1 MDLNLPPIGLG
12 LYAMHGKVLASA
24 LKTALDAGCTLFDT
38 AWKYGN
44 EKEVGAIVPPDAFVC
59 TKISGEQ
66 YNGHRYCLFLD
77 RQSVRKSV
85 ARAARKLNRMPV
97 DIVLLHSPF
106 PGYRKA
112 FAELLQARGEGL
124 VKAVGV
130 SGFGI
135 KQLEAI
141 KAHCGAFP
149 DLCML
154 EVHPYHSAPE
164 VTAFCAQ
171 NGIGVIARSPFAH
184 GQILEELGREP
195 VMQQLTAATGKSVP
209 QIVLR
214 WCVQHGW
221 IALPR
226 SADPGHIRE
235 NLAIFDFELSADDV
249 RAIDALNRDESY
261 GVVIRK

>member
-235 NLAIFDFELSADDV
+235 NLAIFDFELSDDDV

>member
-12 LYAMHGKVLASA
+12 LYAMHGKVLSSA

-44 EKEVGAIVPPDAFVC
+44 EREVGAIVPPDAFVC

-85 ARAARKLNRMPV
+85 ARAARKLNRIPL

-112 FAELLQARGEGL
+112 FVELLQTRGEGL

-135 KQLEAI
+135 KQLEAV

-149 DLCML
+149 DVYML
-154 EVHPYHSAPE
+154 EIHPYHSAPE
-164 VTAFCAQ
+164 VTDFCAQ
-171 NGIGVIARSPFAH
+171 NGIGVLARSPFAH

-221 IALPR
+221 TALPR
-226 SADPGHIRE
+226 SADPGHICE